1 MIQSIRNYFRKFLP
15 MLENNFNNE
24 LQKLE
29 NEVTK
34 LIPKTIIN
42 FGVPLVEH
50 CNLKCCGCDHFAP
63 IAEQSFANIGV
74 FQNDFERLSE
84 LFNGVAGK
92 IGLLGGEPLLHPQV
106 KDFLCISRKHFP
118 KARIRIVSNGILLLK
133 QKKEFWESC
142 RQNNIIVEITK
153 YPINLKFDEMQ
164 KVASIFGVSM
174 EFRDDTGEV
183 QKTSYHIPLDVEGR
197 QDASSNF
204 IKCFHANFTI
214 FLKNHKLYTCTVA
227 PNIDHFNKYFNMD
240 LPISDMDSFDI
251 YKAQSAQEIFEFL
264 SKPIPFC
271 KFCYVEKRSFGHK
284 WERSQKNIREWTVE
298 G

>member
-1 MIQSIRNYFRKFLP
+1 MIESIKNYLRKFFP
-15 MLENNFNNE
+15 PLENNFNNE
-24 LQKLE
+24 LQELE

-34 LIPKTIIN
+34 LMPKTIIN

-84 LFNGVAGK
+84 LFNGEAGQ
-92 IGLLGGEPLLHPQV
+92 IGLMGGEPLLHPQV
-106 KDFLCISRKHFP
+106 KDFLFISRKYFP

-133 QKKEFWESC
+133 QKEEFWKSC
-142 RQNNIIVEITK
+142 KQNNIIIEITK
-153 YPINLKFDEMQ
+153 YPINLKYDEMQ
-164 KVASIFGVSM
+164 KIASIFGVSM

-197 QDASSNF
+197 QDASINF
-204 IKCFHANFTI
+204 MKCFHANVCI
-214 FLKNHKLYTCTVA
+214 FLKNCRLYTCTVA
-227 PNIDHFNKYFNMD
+227 PNIGHFNKYFNMN
-240 LPISDMDSFDI
+240 LPISDMDSIDI
-251 YKAQSAQEIFEFL
+251 YKAQSEQEIFEFL

-284 WERSQKNIREWTVE
+284 WERSQKEIREWTVE
-298 G
+298 R